1 MAKTAIQPMIDPL
14 GAFIAGAFIAG
25 SHRPVPLVS
34 TAFEVEIRPG
44 LAWVTTRR
52 VFCNQEAASI
62 EATITFPLPV
72 HAVLFHLE
80 ARIDGRVLTG
90 KANAKAQARE
100 TYEGA
105 VSLGK
110 SAVLHEELLRG
121 VHMLSVAHIGPG
133 QEIEVI
139 TRWAT
144 TLSLVG
150 GLARLRIPQT
160 VGDIYGRSGLSD
172 SDELI
177 TGGAVQTCSLKVHC
191 PDAAVRLINGHLID
205 GETTVPN
212 NRPIDLGIA
221 QTGVA
226 TLHGR
231 AANGRAIQI
240 RIEPLSVDPV
250 PLRVAV
256 LVDHSGSMDS
266 GCSGAAR
273 SSRTTNHAAVVEG
286 LKAIAAQV
294 LPNDYLEVWEFD
306 TSCKLVGQ
314 TQPLRARQD
323 LPALARRLQAP
334 SGGTDINDALATVL
348 ASTKADAIVMITD
361 GQSFALDV
369 DALAKSE
376 RPISVVLVGAD
387 SLEARVGHLAAVTG
401 GDILVSTELDLAQT
415 LVAALNNTRRPA
427 LAASRD
433 PNHIQLIRMGAL
445 IQMDWSATIAPPAP
459 SDEARAVGALAASL
473 RLPRIP
479 TSEAADYAA
488 SEGIVCHLTSLVLVD
503 EAGAVQE
510 GLPGQRKVSLPE
522 PESHSVS
529 GNYFRAISYDAGQS
543 DSASLS
549 ADMQIPSFLRRLS
562 GPEDAPQSARSMRS
576 VARSERR
583 TGEAGLKG
591 LFGINA
597 DRERA
602 LQSSI
607 ISSASK
613 MPELTGL
620 EVAQRIDWD
629 LNPSALALGDFSDL
643 DTQLQAQIISIAQNE
658 AVCALAYRLGVLPEC
673 VAIALIALCLEAP
686 NRSAAR
692 IVNLIINRAN
702 PAELVALG
710 EAIKLWPASHQIVLV

>member
-1 MAKTAIQPMIDPL
+1 MAKTATQPMIDPL
-14 GAFIAGAFIAG
+14 GAFMAGAFIAG
-25 SHRPVPLVS
+25 SDRPVPLVS

-90 KANAKAQARE
+90 KANARTDARE
-100 TYEGA
+100 IYEGA
-105 VSLGK
+105 VSRGK

-133 QEIEVI
+133 KEIEVI

-150 GLARLRIPQT
+150 GVARLRIPQT

-191 PDAAVRLINGHLID
+191 PGAAVRLINGHLID
-205 GETTVPN
+205 GEATVPN

-221 QTGVA
+221 QTGIA

-231 AANGRAIQI
+231 AANGRAIQM

-250 PLRVAV
+250 PLKVAV
-256 LVDHSGSMDS
+256 LVDHSGSMNS

-273 SSRTTNHAAVVEG
+273 SSRTSNHAAVVEG
-286 LKAIAAQV
+286 LKAIAGQV

-348 ASTKADAIVMITD
+348 ASTRADAIVMITD

-376 RPISVVLVGAD
+376 RPISVALVGAD

-445 IQMDWSATIAPPAP
+445 IQMDWSAEIEAPAP

-479 TSEAADYAA
+479 TSEAANYAA

-522 PESHSVS
+522 PESRSMSLNFCREVS
-529 GNYFRAISYDAGQS
+529 FDAGS
-543 DSASLS
+543 TAMDSLS
-549 ADMQIPSFLRRLS
+549 EVVEIPSFMRKLAAPPKAPNSLMPMNSEVPSRRRPGKSGLRDLFSSKPDRAASLPEPS
-562 GPEDAPQSARSMRS
+562 GIDLAE
-576 VARSERR
+576 
-583 TGEAGLKG
+583 
-591 LFGINA
+591 
-597 DRERA
+597 
-602 LQSSI
+602 
-607 ISSASK
+607 
-613 MPELTGL
+613 
-620 EVAQRIDWD
+620 RIDWD
-629 LNPSALALGDFSDL
+629 FNPAALALGDFSAL
-643 DTQLQAQIISIAQNE
+643 DAELEVEIEAIAEND
-658 AVCALAYRLGVLPEC
+658 AVCALAGRLGVMPEC
-673 VAIALIALCLEAP
+673 VAIALIALCLDTP

-692 IVNLIINRAN
+692 IVKVMINRTSL
-702 PAELVALG
+702 AELVALG
-710 EAIKLWPASHQIVLV
+710 KSIRLWPASHKIVLV